1 MTNESS
7 PRSDSLDRMK
17 DEKLPDEMRRGAIA
31 VIRAYAKSCP
41 EDFKRLASEILYG
54 ETNKG

>member
-1 MTNESS
+1 
-7 PRSDSLDRMK
+7 MK